1 MTTDEERTEKLTA
14 AAKKKL
20 HKYQAKKGNQS
31 ELEQENKLLVEK
43 IIKAQETINELEL
56 KVEQTQE
63 KNKQLTLAIR
73 HQLGDQEPIIIDN
86 EYVEAYESEERV
98 IYMEMKLKLR
108 NLREK
113 YKHNPLDVCGSC
125 MGDLVEI

>member
-1 MTTDEERTEKLTA
+1 MGVQ
-14 AAKKKL
+14 L

-43 IIKAQETINELEL
+43 IIRAQEKINGLEL

-73 HQLGDQEPIIIDN
+73 HQLEEQTPIIIDN
-86 EYVEAYESEERV
+86 EFLGKIE
-98 IYMEMKLKLR
+98 
-108 NLREK
+108 
-113 YKHNPLDVCGSC
+113 
-125 MGDLVEI
+125 

>member
-1 MTTDEERTEKLTA
+1 MSVQ
-14 AAKKKL
+14 L

-43 IIKAQETINELEL
+43 IIKAQEKINELEL

-73 HQLGDQEPIIIDN
+73 HQLEEQTPIIIDN
-86 EYVEAYESEERV
+86 EFLGKIE
-98 IYMEMKLKLR
+98 
-108 NLREK
+108 
-113 YKHNPLDVCGSC
+113 
-125 MGDLVEI
+125 